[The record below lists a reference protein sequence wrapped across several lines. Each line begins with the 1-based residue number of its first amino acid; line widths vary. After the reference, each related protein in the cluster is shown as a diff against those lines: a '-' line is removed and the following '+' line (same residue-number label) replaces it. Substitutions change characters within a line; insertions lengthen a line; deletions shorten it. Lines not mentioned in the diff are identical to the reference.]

1 MQYAETYQRSISE
14 SEAFWAERANDI
26 PWFTAPQVSS
36 AKMRM
41 MLHAGMPT
49 AL

>member
-26 PWFTAPQVSS
+26 LIHCLRLSS